1 MIDET
6 TDVENEK
13 RCSTGSTSGLWP
25 MPFQSEEERIREV
38 LRELKSRKEGGD
50 VKEDIERIERI
61 LRDPLFK
68 QLSHQPT
75 SSQEVFK
82 SDNRR
87 NSAAEKRAI
96 ELSKRIESCEL
107 RKNLKNT
114 QKLLF
119 VYIDAKK
126 VDPVVLETKEKTSR
140 LLVVGP
146 KDVKN
151 RSTGKLRIG
160 DCIVAIDASGGCSSS
175 TPSTVSDTNGEAPTK
190 ASIPH
195 FTHINQSIGKADFES
210 SVRLSINSNQ
220 HLVIGVIRE
229 ATPMVLSGDWTQVEV
244 IHLNT
249 ETGGL
254 GFGIVGG
261 TSTGVVV
268 KTILPGSPA
277 DKDGRLQPG
286 DHILQIGNINTH
298 GMSSQQVATILRH
311 QHPTVDMIVGR
322 PIAYADKPVDTPE
335 CFTLATKAALC
346 ATTLEEALQRQMAT
360 SAPSTAANQTPTTV
374 SPSISCVPIEE
385 EKEEPEPTTS
395 REQPIKITT
404 YIPDTIDLRK
414 PCDCAPNYNRRDKR
428 KSSCDDP
435 EDGGGGGDCKKT
447 REEKEEEKDEEETKE
462 SNCKDELGEMV
473 RSPTVETGQ
482 SDENSIVTS
491 VSRSSKRNS
500 NSITSKISLKSL
512 QEMALTVFLRENW
525 ESTKYEIID
534 VALHR
539 DPALGLGITVAG
551 YVHKKEEIG
560 GIFVKSLVPRSA
572 ASSSGVIKVH
582 DLILEVNSTSLEH
595 MSHADSVRTL
605 VKSGDQVQLKL
616 VRFPQNSPQ
625 AQCLK
630 MLQQQET
637 ETQVIDVKLSNP
649 DLVKEWKSRIGDD
662 IEIVAAVVKP
672 DRQIVD
678 GGLGISLEG
687 TVDVLNGAQ
696 LCPHHYI
703 ESIRQNGP
711 VAKTGLLHAGDELLQ
726 VNHSPLYGE
735 SHVTVRQA
743 LTRAVHSGA
752 PVTLIVARRSQN
764 LHVFEP
770 TTYDKQLPL
779 SFPFLAANQETV
791 VKAKSDLDLTSTR
804 AETTHLLHKVSRR
817 LRSKSLENF
826 HGLAVWNC
834 VPLVIYLCKDSRG
847 LGFSIVD
854 YKDPTHQDES
864 VIVVQ
869 SLVPGGVAQAD
880 GRIVPG
886 DRLLF
891 VNNHDLS
898 NSSLERAVA
907 VLKAARMGPVR
918 LGIAK
923 PIPVDQ
929 SQFTSHSPLCSR
941 SERLLARGRSPRGRR
956 RYISGTT
963 SSQETVWIGTAEQYR
978 KLHPQGYYPSRSPS
992 AARSERSIDG
1002 SEFSMTSWSPCS
1014 TRSVSPCGSPISLR
1028 GSWAYDVVFL
1038 PTHLER
1044 TVKLQ
1049 KGPLPLGI
1057 VLDGDKDKGVNG
1069 CVVKSIC
1076 GKKAVALDGRI
1087 QVGDFITKINTES
1100 LRNVT
1105 NSQAR
1110 AILKR
1115 TNLVGTFCN
1124 VTYIT
1129 SADAKTWKER
1139 FQRPSESSSPIIN
1152 RLSPKVFPKF
1162 YRSPFMQ
1169 RQESQSKTEMTDDET
1184 EAPSIMTDSMSEV
1197 MHVRNLD
1204 VAESSSGSKST
1215 EQEVRNRMSR
1225 LIDGVEVD
1233 DFVNLIIKEA
1243 IADATIELSVLHKTK
1258 DWSSTKNHKREER
1271 SESPPLPPPPPE
1283 VLSSPPKTPVVA
1295 TVHPRPRDSE
1305 SLLTRSTTS
1314 AEYHSGQRTSQLH
1327 ILSTEEEVQ
1336 QALEQN
1342 TSSPSS
1348 PENKSQVPPSISPSG
1363 IKLAG
1368 EVTTEEKPEEEKVV
1382 EKEEK
1387 GEEEEEEDVAVPT
1400 TSTPTEAIGKDDEST
1415 TTSISQQSVALQTQ
1429 ALNNTSEP
1437 NCSMSRVTSRTPST
1451 GSESLQNQARQ
1462 LARSKYW
1469 GEARTVVLVREPNKS
1484 FGISIVGGRVEV
1496 SQKGGLPGTGNT
1508 VCGIFIK
1515 SVLPNSPAGRSGQ
1528 MNMGDRVIS
1537 VNDVDLKDATH
1548 EQAVNAIKNAS
1559 NPVRF
1564 VLQSLHTNQQHM
1576 INSAS
1581 NSTVGSTVGSMKLEN
1596 TKLEEMNELPPSS
1609 LITPLKPMM
1618 SGQSSKQV
1626 TTFPPPSISTSTTTS
1641 IESESR
1647 ENECSS
1653 PEIQREN
1660 TVKRKSTDQ
1669 AAEKVEE
1676 VKTEDKVEEYSE
1688 ESPVKE
1694 EVKEEIKEEKKE
1706 VTPSPPRKIS
1716 AKEKSVER
1724 ERQMSVESKKSV
1736 KSVKKKDSIKKSPS
1750 NETAPLIVSDVSSSE
1765 NHDEE
1770 PPTMSPSTS
1779 FDTSGKLAETM
1790 KSIGIDEDSAA
1801 FQLQN
1806 DGEVPSH
1813 FYYTP
1818 GKIERKYDSEGG
1830 ELVLVACERP
1840 DGGLG
1845 ISLAGNKDREKQNVF
1860 VVNVRP
1866 SCPLAIRPGDELLEI
1881 NGRLLNK
1888 ISHVAASAVVRE
1900 CCDQHQNIEIV
1911 LRRRN
1916 GALNEC
1922 AVRSD
1927 TVTSSQS
1934 LPSPPIS
1941 PTPTTA
1947 SESKST
1953 AQMPPATEGIENA
1966 APNQEELSRK
1976 KSFSIERTQAIENG
1990 RETMIEIDK
1999 DGKGLGLSIVGGAD
2013 TVLGT
2018 VVIHE
2023 VYSDGAA
2030 AHDGRLKPGD
2040 QVLEVN
2046 GTSLR
2051 GVTHDQSI
2059 AYLRRT
2065 PPKVRLMIYRD
2076 VNLQL
2081 SLLDPTQ
2088 IYNIFE
2094 IDLVKKTGRGLGI
2107 SIVGRKNEP
2116 GVYVSEIVKG
2126 GLAESDGRLMTGDQI
2141 LEVNGKD
2148 VRGCMQEDVAA
2159 MLKTI
2164 TGKVHLKLGRWKI
2177 TETANRVHAATQA
2190 LAKSA
2195 TTPRVGRKTTENNID
2210 PARPV
2215 AINTT
2220 TSPLATTP
2228 CTSGTTPAATSST
2241 TIPEPNVVIESVPT
2255 PTSAREERKD
2265 VPPPAPPMRPII
2277 THTSPEGCEIQ
2288 QEPAGLSPV
2297 TEEPSSGTDFMSVQ
2311 EEERERP
2318 VAPAPTNPINHHNN
2332 SLAIDIIHDLKEE
2345 GSDTILVEL
2354 KKIVDQQLGMG
2365 IGKRTRGILVTSLQP
2380 GSAAAEKLKVGDRIL
2395 AVNALPVT
2403 EPVRPARP
2411 ASYREV

>member
-1 MIDET
+1 
-6 TDVENEK
+6 
-13 RCSTGSTSGLWP
+13 

-68 QLSHQPT
+68 QLSHRPT
-75 SSQEVFK
+75 SSQEVFNK
-82 SDNRR
+82 SDNNRR
-87 NSAAEKRAI
+87 NSEFSNLLFCGGVVVPTILTTHFLLHILNSGGAERRAV
-96 ELSKRIESCEL
+96 ELSKRIESSEI
-107 RKNLKNT
+107 RNNLKPN

-119 VYIDAKK
+119 VYVDAQK

-151 RSTGKLRIG
+151 RSSGKLRIG
-160 DCIVAIDASGGCSSS
+160 DCVVAIDASGVCPSTPTSS
-175 TPSTVSDTNGEAPTK
+175 TTVSETNGGGGGAVVPTTK
-190 ASIPH
+190 PTIY
-195 FTHINQSIGKADFES
+195 THINQSIRKSTFES
-210 SVRLSINSNQ
+210 AVRHSISSIQ
-220 HLVIGVIRE
+220 HFVIGVIRE

-244 IHLNT
+244 IHLDT

-277 DKDGRLQPG
+277 DKDGHLQPG

-322 PIAYADKPVDTPE
+322 PITYADKPVDTPE

-360 SAPSTAANQTPTTV
+360 SAPSTAANQTPATV
-374 SPSISCVPIEE
+374 SPSISCIPIEE

-395 REQPIKITT
+395 KEQPIKITT

-428 KSSCDDP
+428 KSSCDDV

-447 REEKEEEKDEEETKE
+447 REEEKKKAEEEVDAQKEIEED
-462 SNCKDELGEMV
+462 CKDELGEMV

-500 NSITSKISLKSL
+500 NSITSRISLKSL

-525 ESTKYEIID
+525 ESTKFELID

-572 ASSSGVIKVH
+572 ASSSGVIRVH
-582 DLILEVNSTSLEH
+582 DLILEVNGTSLEH

-605 VKSGDQVQLKL
+605 VKSGDQVSLKL

-672 DRQIVD
+672 DRQSVD

-752 PVTLIVARRSQN
+752 PVTLIVARRSQH

-770 TTYDKQLPL
+770 TANEKQLPL

-804 AETTHLLHKVSRR
+804 AETTHLLQRVSRR

-956 RYISGTT
+956 RYTSGTT

-978 KLHPQGYYPSRSPS
+978 KLHPQ
-992 AARSERSIDG
+992 

-1049 KGPLPLGI
+1049 KGALPLGI

-1197 MHVRNLD
+1197 GQLKNLD
-1204 VAESSSGSKST
+1204 VAETSGSTTRT

-1243 IADATIELSVLHKTK
+1243 IADASIELSVLHKTK
-1258 DWSSTKNHKREER
+1258 DWSSTANHKREQR

-1283 VLSSPPKTPVVA
+1283 VISTPPKSPIA
-1295 TVHPRPRDSE
+1295 TVHPSPREPE
-1305 SLLTRSTTS
+1305 SLLTRSTAS
-1314 AEYHSGQRTSQLH
+1314 AEYHQGQRTSQLH
-1327 ILSTEEEVQ
+1327 ILSTEEEVR
-1336 QALEQN
+1336 QATDET

-1368 EVTTEEKPEEEKVV
+1368 EVVTTESSEERRPE
-1382 EKEEK
+1382 EKEEDVGVVK
-1387 GEEEEEEDVAVPT
+1387 EVAEDVAEAEAAT
-1400 TSTPTEAIGKDDEST
+1400 TSTPTEAIGKDNEST
-1415 TTSISQQSVALQTQ
+1415 TTSISQQSVALQ

-1437 NCSMSRVTSRTPST
+1437 NMSRVTSRTPST
-1451 GSESLQNQARQ
+1451 GSESYQNQARQ
-1462 LARSKYW
+1462 LTRAKYW

-1564 VLQSLHTNQQHM
+1564 VLQSLHTNQQNM

-1581 NSTVGSTVGSMKLEN
+1581 NSTVGSVRFEN
-1596 TKLEEMNELPPSS
+1596 SKPEENNEQPPTT

-1618 SGQSSKQV
+1618 AGSPSKQV
-1626 TTFPPPSISTSTTTS
+1626 TSFPPPSISTSTTTS
-1641 IESESR
+1641 MESESQK
-1647 ENECSS
+1647 EECSS

-1669 AAEKVEE
+1669 TA
-1676 VKTEDKVEEYSE
+1676 DKVEQT
-1688 ESPVKE
+1688 V
-1694 EVKEEIKEEKKE
+1694 EEKKDVE
-1706 VTPSPPRKIS
+1706 IQKVEKKQVEEELKKEATPPPKKIS
-1716 AKEKSVER
+1716 IKEKSVERDR

-1765 NHDEE
+1765 THDDE
-1770 PPTMSPSTS
+1770 PQTMSPSTS

-1790 KSIGIDEDSAA
+1790 RSMGIDEDSAA
-1801 FQLQN
+1801 FQIKS
-1806 DGEVPSH
+1806 DGEEPSN

-1840 DGGLG
+1840 EGGLG

-1941 PTPTTA
+1941 PTPTA
-1947 SESKST
+1947 SSESKST
-1953 AQMPPATEGIENA
+1953 TAQMPPTTEGIENA

-1976 KSFSIERTQAIENG
+1976 KSFSIERTQAIENA

-2065 PPKVRLMIYRD
+2065 PPKVRLLIYRD

-2195 TTPRVGRKTTENNID
+2195 TTPRTNENNND

-2215 AINTT
+2215 ALTTT
-2220 TSPLATTP
+2220 TSPLAASTP
-2228 CTSGTTPAATSST
+2228 STSAATSSNAL
-2241 TIPEPNVVIESVPT
+2241 PEPNVVIETAP
-2255 PTSAREERKD
+2255 AREERKD

-2297 TEEPSSGTDFMSVQ
+2297 TEEPSSGNDFASVQ
-2311 EEERERP
+2311 EEERERERP
-2318 VAPAPTNPINHHNN
+2318 VATTTTSSSNNNN

-2345 GSDTILVEL
+2345 GSDTLLVEL
-2354 KKIVDQQLGMG
+2354 KKLVDQQLGMG

-2403 EPVRPARP
+2403 DQLSAVTFVKASGERLYLQIARP
-2411 ASYREV
+2411 HSIPQQ

>member
-1 MIDET
+1 
-6 TDVENEK
+6 
-13 RCSTGSTSGLWP
+13 
-25 MPFQSEEERIREV
+25 MP
-38 LRELKSRKEGGD
+38 KSK
-50 VKEDIERIERI
+50 K
-61 LRDPLFK
+61 F
-68 QLSHQPT
+68 
-75 SSQEVFK
+75 
-82 SDNRR
+82 
-87 NSAAEKRAI
+87 AI
-96 ELSKRIESCEL
+96 
-107 RKNLKNT
+107 N
-114 QKLLF
+114 
-119 VYIDAKK
+119 K
-126 VDPVVLETKEKTSR
+126 VNYQVSR
-140 LLVVGP
+140 G
-146 KDVKN
+146 N
-151 RSTGKLRIG
+151 
-160 DCIVAIDASGGCSSS
+160 
-175 TPSTVSDTNGEAPTK
+175 
-190 ASIPH
+190 
-195 FTHINQSIGKADFES
+195 
-210 SVRLSINSNQ
+210 
-220 HLVIGVIRE
+220 
-229 ATPMVLSGDWTQVEV
+229 LSGDWTQVEV

-404 YIPDTIDLRK
+404 YVPDTIDLRK

-428 KSSCDDP
+428 KNSCDDP

-447 REEKEEEKDEEETKE
+447 REEKEEEKDEEERKE

-500 NSITSKISLKSL
+500 NSITSRISLKSL

-804 AETTHLLHKVSRR
+804 AETTHLLQKVSRR

-1204 VAESSSGSKST
+1204 VSESSSGSKST

-1295 TVHPRPRDSE
+1295 TVHPSPRDSE
-1305 SLLTRSTTS
+1305 SLLTRSTAS

-1382 EKEEK
+1382 EKEGK
-1387 GEEEEEEDVAVPT
+1387 GEEEEEDVAVPT

-1596 TKLEEMNELPPSS
+1596 TKPEEMNELPPSS

-1688 ESPVKE
+1688 ESPAKEEVKE
-1694 EVKEEIKEEKKE
+1694 EVKEEIREEKKE
-1706 VTPSPPRKIS
+1706 VTPPPPRKIS

-1947 SESKST
+1947 SESSD
-1953 AQMPPATEGIENA
+1953 QHFELDDLWNYNA
-1966 APNQEELSRK
+1966 DLSKLRNK
-1976 KSFSIERTQAIENG
+1976 NITFRT
-1990 RETMIEIDK
+1990 
-1999 DGKGLGLSIVGGAD
+1999 
-2013 TVLGT
+2013 
-2018 VVIHE
+2018 
-2023 VYSDGAA
+2023 
-2030 AHDGRLKPGD
+2030 
-2040 QVLEVN
+2040 
-2046 GTSLR
+2046 
-2051 GVTHDQSI
+2051 
-2059 AYLRRT
+2059 
-2065 PPKVRLMIYRD
+2065 
-2076 VNLQL
+2076 
-2081 SLLDPTQ
+2081 
-2088 IYNIFE
+2088 
-2094 IDLVKKTGRGLGI
+2094 
-2107 SIVGRKNEP
+2107 
-2116 GVYVSEIVKG
+2116 
-2126 GLAESDGRLMTGDQI
+2126 
-2141 LEVNGKD
+2141 
-2148 VRGCMQEDVAA
+2148 
-2159 MLKTI
+2159 
-2164 TGKVHLKLGRWKI
+2164 
-2177 TETANRVHAATQA
+2177 
-2190 LAKSA
+2190 
-2195 TTPRVGRKTTENNID
+2195 
-2210 PARPV
+2210 
-2215 AINTT
+2215 
-2220 TSPLATTP
+2220 
-2228 CTSGTTPAATSST
+2228 
-2241 TIPEPNVVIESVPT
+2241 
-2255 PTSAREERKD
+2255 
-2265 VPPPAPPMRPII
+2265 
-2277 THTSPEGCEIQ
+2277 
-2288 QEPAGLSPV
+2288 
-2297 TEEPSSGTDFMSVQ
+2297 
-2311 EEERERP
+2311 
-2318 VAPAPTNPINHHNN
+2318 
-2332 SLAIDIIHDLKEE
+2332 
-2345 GSDTILVEL
+2345 
-2354 KKIVDQQLGMG
+2354 
-2365 IGKRTRGILVTSLQP
+2365 
-2380 GSAAAEKLKVGDRIL
+2380 
-2395 AVNALPVT
+2395 
-2403 EPVRPARP
+2403 
-2411 ASYREV
+2411 

>member
-1 MIDET
+1 
-6 TDVENEK
+6 
-13 RCSTGSTSGLWP
+13 
-25 MPFQSEEERIREV
+25 
-38 LRELKSRKEGGD
+38 
-50 VKEDIERIERI
+50 
-61 LRDPLFK
+61 
-68 QLSHQPT
+68 
-75 SSQEVFK
+75 
-82 SDNRR
+82 
-87 NSAAEKRAI
+87 
-96 ELSKRIESCEL
+96 
-107 RKNLKNT
+107 
-114 QKLLF
+114 
-119 VYIDAKK
+119 
-126 VDPVVLETKEKTSR
+126 
-140 LLVVGP
+140 
-146 KDVKN
+146 
-151 RSTGKLRIG
+151 
-160 DCIVAIDASGGCSSS
+160 
-175 TPSTVSDTNGEAPTK
+175 
-190 ASIPH
+190 
-195 FTHINQSIGKADFES
+195 
-210 SVRLSINSNQ
+210 
-220 HLVIGVIRE
+220 
-229 ATPMVLSGDWTQVEV
+229 
-244 IHLNT
+244 
-249 ETGGL
+249 
-254 GFGIVGG
+254 
-261 TSTGVVV
+261 
-268 KTILPGSPA
+268 
-277 DKDGRLQPG
+277 
-286 DHILQIGNINTH
+286 
-298 GMSSQQVATILRH
+298 
-311 QHPTVDMIVGR
+311 
-322 PIAYADKPVDTPE
+322 
-335 CFTLATKAALC
+335 
-346 ATTLEEALQRQMAT
+346 
-360 SAPSTAANQTPTTV
+360 
-374 SPSISCVPIEE
+374 
-385 EKEEPEPTTS
+385 
-395 REQPIKITT
+395 
-404 YIPDTIDLRK
+404 
-414 PCDCAPNYNRRDKR
+414 
-428 KSSCDDP
+428 
-435 EDGGGGGDCKKT
+435 
-447 REEKEEEKDEEETKE
+447 
-462 SNCKDELGEMV
+462 MV
-473 RSPTVETGQ
+473 RSPTVETGH
-482 SDENSIVTS
+482 SIATS

-500 NSITSKISLKSL
+500 SSITSRISLKSL

-525 ESTKYEIID
+525 ESTKFELID

-572 ASSSGVIKVH
+572 ASSSGVIRVH
-582 DLILEVNSTSLEH
+582 DLILEVNGTSLEH

-605 VKSGDQVQLKL
+605 VKSGDQVKLKL
-616 VRFPQNSPQ
+616 VRFPPTSPQ

-672 DRQIVD
+672 DRQSVD

-703 ESIRQNGP
+703 ESIRQDGP
-711 VAKTGLLHAGDELLQ
+711 VAKTRQLQAGDELLQ

-752 PVTLIVARRSQN
+752 PVTLIVARRTQQ

-770 TTYDKQLPL
+770 TTYEKQLPL

-791 VKAKSDLDLTSTR
+791 VKAKSELDLTSTR
-804 AETTHLLHKVSRR
+804 AETTQLLQKVSRR

-854 YKDPTHQDES
+854 YKDPTHRDES

-880 GRIVPG
+880 GRVVPG

-956 RYISGTT
+956 RYLSGTT
-963 SSQETVWIGTAEQYR
+963 SSQETVWIGTADQYR

-992 AARSERSIDG
+992 TARSERSLAD

-1049 KGPLPLGI
+1049 KGALPLGI
-1057 VLDGDKDKGVNG
+1057 VLDGDRDKGVNG

-1087 QVGDFITKINTES
+1087 QVADFITKINTES

-1129 SADAKTWKER
+1129 SSDAKTWKER

-1162 YRSPFMQ
+1162 YRSPFVQ
-1169 RQESQSKTEMTDDET
+1169 RQGSQKTEMTDDET
-1184 EAPSIMTDSMSEV
+1184 EAPSIITDSMSEA
-1197 MHVRNLD
+1197 LPPTTI
-1204 VAESSSGSKST
+1204 AESENGDNIPNVSDEKEKEK
-1215 EQEVRNRMSR
+1215 EQENRKRLGR
-1225 LIDGVEVD
+1225 LIDGIEIEE
-1233 DFVNLIIKEA
+1233 FVNSIIKEA

-1258 DWSSTKNHKREER
+1258 DWSSSSSSSKNHHKRER
-1271 SESPPLPPPPPE
+1271 TASPPLPPPPPE
-1283 VLSSPPKTPVVA
+1283 ALPSPPRSPVA
-1295 TVHPRPRDSE
+1295 TVAPTLRSDSSIQVE
-1305 SLLTRSTTS
+1305 H
-1314 AEYHSGQRTSQLH
+1314 HSGQRTSQLH
-1327 ILSTEEEVQ
+1327 ILSTEEEVE
-1336 QALEQN
+1336 QATEQT
-1342 TSSPSS
+1342 TSTPSS
-1348 PENKSQVPPSISPSG
+1348 PENKPEVPPSISPSG
-1363 IKLAG
+1363 IQLVEAK
-1368 EVTTEEKPEEEKVV
+1368 EE

-1387 GEEEEEEDVAVPT
+1387 EEKEEVEDEVGGATAT
-1400 TSTPTEAIGKDDEST
+1400 TTKEVVKDDES
-1415 TTSISQQSVALQTQ
+1415 TTSISQQSVALQTH
-1429 ALNNTSEP
+1429 ANNNAELT
-1437 NCSMSRVTSRTPST
+1437 NMSRVTSRTPST

-1462 LARSKYW
+1462 LVRSKYW
-1469 GEARTVVLVREPNKS
+1469 GEARTVTLVREPNKS

-1537 VNDVDLKDATH
+1537 VNDVDLRDATH
-1548 EQAVNAIKNAS
+1548 EQAVNAIKNAA

-1564 VLQSLHTNQQHM
+1564 VLQSLHTNQQNM

-1581 NSTVGSTVGSMKLEN
+1581 NSTVGSVRFEN
-1596 TKLEEMNELPPSS
+1596 AKPEETIEQAPTS
-1609 LITPLKPMM
+1609 LITPIKPMM
-1618 SGQSSKQV
+1618 GSSNSAKTV
-1626 TTFPPPSISTSTTTS
+1626 SSFPPPSISTSTTTS
-1641 IESESR
+1641 LESESK
-1647 ENECSS
+1647 EECSS

-1660 TVKRKSTDQ
+1660 TVKRRSTDQ
-1669 AAEKVEE
+1669 TGEKKEQNETKEE
-1676 VKTEDKVEEYSE
+1676 G
-1688 ESPVKE
+1688 KE
-1694 EVKEEIKEEKKE
+1694 EV
-1706 VTPSPPRKIS
+1706 VVQTPPRRV
-1716 AKEKSVER
+1716 SVD
-1724 ERQMSVESKKSV
+1724 RQISVESKKSV
-1736 KSVKKKDSIKKSPS
+1736 KSVKKRDSSLTKKSPS
-1750 NETAPLIVSDVSSSE
+1750 IETAPLIVSDVSSSE

-1770 PPTMSPSTS
+1770 PPTISPSTS
-1779 FDTSGKLAETM
+1779 FDTSEKEAEA
-1790 KSIGIDEDSAA
+1790 KRALGVDADSAA
-1801 FQLQN
+1801 FQIKN
-1806 DGEVPSH
+1806 EGETPSKF
-1813 FYYTP
+1813 FYTM
-1818 GKIERKYDSEGG
+1818 GKIERTYDSDGG
-1830 ELVLVACERP
+1830 ELLLVCCERP
-1840 DGGLG
+1840 EAGLG

-1860 VVNVRP
+1860 VVNVKP

-1888 ISHVAASAVVRE
+1888 VSHVAASSVVRE

-1911 LRRRN
+1911 LRRKVD
-1916 GALNEC
+1916 ALG
-1922 AVRSD
+1922 
-1927 TVTSSQS
+1927 S
-1934 LPSPPIS
+1934 L
-1941 PTPTTA
+1941 
-1947 SESKST
+1947 
-1953 AQMPPATEGIENA
+1953 ATLRRLLRTRYMNT
-1966 APNQEELSRK
+1966 ELSRK
-1976 KSFSIERTQAIENG
+1976 KSCTLERTHPIENG

-2065 PPKVRLMIYRD
+2065 PPKVRLLIYRD

-2094 IDLVKKTGRGLGI
+2094 MDLTKKTGRGLGI

-2159 MLKTI
+2159 MLKMI

-2195 TTPRVGRKTTENNID
+2195 TTPRANENNND
-2210 PARPV
+2210 NSA
-2215 AINTT
+2215 NTLPQ
-2220 TSPLATTP
+2220 SPLATTSSP
-2228 CTSGTTPAATSST
+2228 SPQTSEPVTSAEAIAEPTSS
-2241 TIPEPNVVIESVPT
+2241 
-2255 PTSAREERKD
+2255 REERKD
-2265 VPPPAPPMRPII
+2265 VPPPAPSVRPII
-2277 THTSPEGCEIQ
+2277 THTSPDGCEIQ
-2288 QEPAGLSPV
+2288 QETAGLSPV
-2297 TEEPSSGTDFMSVQ
+2297 TEEPSSGNDFISVQ
-2311 EEERERP
+2311 EEDRARTT
-2318 VAPAPTNPINHHNN
+2318 ASSSSNNNN
-2332 SLAIDIIHDLKEE
+2332 SLAIDIIHALKEE
-2345 GSDTILVEL
+2345 GSDTLLVEL
-2354 KKIVDQQLGMG
+2354 KKVVDQQLGMG
-2365 IGKRTRGILVTSLQP
+2365 IGKRSRGILVTSLQP

-2395 AVNALPVT
+2395 AVNALPVSDQMSAVT
-2403 EPVRPARP
+2403 FVKASGERLYLQIARP
-2411 ASYREV
+2411 HSIPQQ

>member
-1 MIDET
+1 MNYEFADTER
-6 TDVENEK
+6 

-68 QLSHQPT
+68 QLSHRPT

-82 SDNRR
+82 SDNR
-87 NSAAEKRAI
+87 NSGAEIRAV
-96 ELSKRIESCEL
+96 ELSKRIESSEI
-107 RKNLKNT
+107 RNNLKSN

-119 VYIDAKK
+119 VYVDAQK

-151 RSTGKLRIG
+151 RSSGKLRIG
-160 DCIVAIDASGGCSSS
+160 DCVVAIDAFGVCPS
-175 TPSTVSDTNGEAPTK
+175 TPTSTTVSETNGGGGGAIVPTTK
-190 ASIPH
+190 PTIY
-195 FTHINQSIGKADFES
+195 THINQSIEKSTFES
-210 SVRLSINSNQ
+210 AVHHSISSNQ

-244 IHLNT
+244 IHLDT

-277 DKDGRLQPG
+277 DKDGHLQPG

-374 SPSISCVPIEE
+374 SPSISCIPIEE

-395 REQPIKITT
+395 KEQPIKITT

-428 KSSCDDP
+428 KSSCDDV

-447 REEKEEEKDEEETKE
+447 REEEKKKEDEEVDTQKE
-462 SNCKDELGEMV
+462 IEEDFKDELGEMI

-500 NSITSKISLKSL
+500 NSITSRISLKSL

-525 ESTKYEIID
+525 ESTKFELID

-572 ASSSGVIKVH
+572 ASSSGVIRVH
-582 DLILEVNSTSLEH
+582 DLILEVNGTSLEH

-605 VKSGDQVQLKL
+605 VKSGDQVSLKL

-672 DRQIVD
+672 DRQSVD

-703 ESIRQNGP
+703 ESIRQSGP

-752 PVTLIVARRSQN
+752 PVTLIVARRSQH

-770 TTYDKQLPL
+770 TANEKQLPL

-804 AETTHLLHKVSRR
+804 AETTHLLQRVSRR

-956 RYISGTT
+956 RYTSGTT

-978 KLHPQGYYPSRSPS
+978 KLHPQ
-992 AARSERSIDG
+992 

-1049 KGPLPLGI
+1049 KGALPLGI

-1197 MHVRNLD
+1197 GQLKHLD
-1204 VAESSSGSKST
+1204 VAESSGTTTRT

-1243 IADATIELSVLHKTK
+1243 IADASIELSVLHKTK
-1258 DWSSTKNHKREER
+1258 DWSSTANHKREER
-1271 SESPPLPPPPPE
+1271 SESPPLPPPPAE
-1283 VLSSPPKTPVVA
+1283 VISTLPKSPVA
-1295 TVHPRPRDSE
+1295 TVHPSPREPE
-1305 SLLTRSTTS
+1305 SLLTRSAAS
-1314 AEYHSGQRTSQLH
+1314 AEYHQGQRTSQLH
-1327 ILSTEEEVQ
+1327 ILSTEEEVR
-1336 QALEQN
+1336 QATDET

-1368 EVTTEEKPEEEKVV
+1368 EVVTTESSEERRPEEKKVEEGV
-1382 EKEEK
+1382 VVVKEVA
-1387 GEEEEEEDVAVPT
+1387 EDVAEAEAAT
-1400 TSTPTEAIGKDDEST
+1400 TSTPTEAIGKENEST

-1429 ALNNTSEP
+1429 VLNNTSEP
-1437 NCSMSRVTSRTPST
+1437 NMSRVTSRTPST
-1451 GSESLQNQARQ
+1451 GSESYQNQARQ
-1462 LARSKYW
+1462 LTRAKYW

-1564 VLQSLHTNQQHM
+1564 VLQSLHTNQQNM

-1581 NSTVGSTVGSMKLEN
+1581 NSTVGSVRFEN
-1596 TKLEEMNELPPSS
+1596 SKPEENNEQPPTT
-1609 LITPLKPMM
+1609 LITPLKPTMAG
-1618 SGQSSKQV
+1618 SPSKQV
-1626 TTFPPPSISTSTTTS
+1626 TSFPPPSISTSTTTS
-1641 IESESR
+1641 MESESQK
-1647 ENECSS
+1647 EECSS

-1669 AAEKVEE
+1669 TA
-1676 VKTEDKVEEYSE
+1676 DKVEQTVE
-1688 ESPVKE
+1688 EKKE
-1694 EVKEEIKEEKKE
+1694 LEIQKEEKKE
-1706 VTPSPPRKIS
+1706 EEKETKKEATPPPKKVS
-1716 AKEKSVER
+1716 VKEKSLERDR

-1765 NHDEE
+1765 THDDE
-1770 PPTMSPSTS
+1770 PQTMSPSTS

-1790 KSIGIDEDSAA
+1790 RSMGIDEDSAA
-1801 FQLQN
+1801 FQIKS
-1806 DGEVPSH
+1806 DGEEPSNFH
-1813 FYYTP
+1813 YTP

-1840 DGGLG
+1840 EGGLG

-1941 PTPTTA
+1941 PTPTA
-1947 SESKST
+1947 SSESKST
-1953 AQMPPATEGIENA
+1953 TAQMPPTTEGIENA

-1976 KSFSIERTQAIENG
+1976 KSFSIERTQAIENA

-2065 PPKVRLMIYRD
+2065 PPKVRLLIYRD

-2195 TTPRVGRKTTENNID
+2195 TTPRTNENNND

-2215 AINTT
+2215 ALTTT
-2220 TSPLATTP
+2220 TSPLAASTP
-2228 CTSGTTPAATSST
+2228 STSATTSSNAL
-2241 TIPEPNVVIESVPT
+2241 PEPNVVVETAPT
-2255 PTSAREERKD
+2255 REERTD

-2297 TEEPSSGTDFMSVQ
+2297 TEEPSSGNDFASVQ
-2311 EEERERP
+2311 EEERERERP
-2318 VAPAPTNPINHHNN
+2318 VVTTTTSSSNNNN

-2345 GSDTILVEL
+2345 GSDTLLVEL
-2354 KKIVDQQLGMG
+2354 KKLVDQQLGMG

-2403 EPVRPARP
+2403 DQLSAVTFVKASGERLYLQIARP
-2411 ASYREV
+2411 QSIPQQ

>member
-1 MIDET
+1 MYLKT
-6 TDVENEK
+6 
-13 RCSTGSTSGLWP
+13 CSTGSTPGLWP

-38 LRELKSRKEGGD
+38 LRELKSRKEAGD

-68 QLSHQPT
+68 QLSHRPT
-75 SSQEVFK
+75 SSSSQEVFK

-87 NSAAEKRAI
+87 NSGAEKRVV
-96 ELSKRIESCEL
+96 ELSKRIESSDI
-107 RKNLKNT
+107 RKNLKPN

-119 VYIDAKK
+119 VYLDAKK
-126 VDPVVLETKEKTSR
+126 VDPVILETKEKSSR

-151 RSTGKLRIG
+151 RSAGKLRIG
-160 DCIVAIDASGGCSSS
+160 DCIVAIDASGDFSS
-175 TPSTVSDTNGEAPTK
+175 TPSTVSDTNGAPTK
-190 ASIPH
+190 SH
-195 FTHINQSIGKADFES
+195 FTHISQTIVKTQFES
-210 SVRLSINSNQ
+210 AVRHSINSNQ

-360 SAPSTAANQTPTTV
+360 SAPSTAANQTPNTV
-374 SPSISCVPIEE
+374 SPSISCIPIEE

-395 REQPIKITT
+395 KEQPIKITT

-428 KSSCDDP
+428 KSSCDDVG
-435 EDGGGGGDCKKT
+435 DGGGDCKKT
-447 REEKEEEKDEEETKE
+447 KEDDEIKENGEEQETKE
-462 SNCKDELGEMV
+462 NDCKEDELGEMV

-482 SDENSIVTS
+482 SDENSIVNS

-500 NSITSKISLKSL
+500 NSITSRISLKSL

-525 ESTKYEIID
+525 ESTKFELID

-582 DLILEVNSTSLEH
+582 DLILEVNGTTLEH

-605 VKSGDQVQLKL
+605 VKSGDQVKLKL

-649 DLVKEWKSRIGDD
+649 DLVKEWKTRIGDD

-672 DRQIVD
+672 DRQSVD

-703 ESIRQNGP
+703 ESIRQDGP

-770 TTYDKQLPL
+770 TGNEKQLPL

-804 AETTHLLHKVSRR
+804 AETTHLLHRVSRR

-1049 KGPLPLGI
+1049 KGALPLGI

-1184 EAPSIMTDSMSEV
+1184 EAPSIMTDSMSEIGQLK
-1197 MHVRNLD
+1197 NIDL
-1204 VAESSSGSKST
+1204 AESSGSKSIDA
-1215 EQEVRNRMSR
+1215 EKEVRNRMSR

-1258 DWSSTKNHKREER
+1258 DWSSTRNHKREER
-1271 SESPPLPPPPPE
+1271 SESPPFPLPPPE
-1283 VLSSPPKTPVVA
+1283 VLSSPPKSPIA
-1295 TVHPRPRDSE
+1295 TVQPIPREPE
-1305 SLLTRSTTS
+1305 SILTRSTNS
-1314 AEYHSGQRTSQLH
+1314 AEYHTGQRTSQLH
-1327 ILSTEEEVQ
+1327 ILSTEEEVR
-1336 QALEQN
+1336 QATEQN

-1368 EVTTEEKPEEEKVV
+1368 EEEAEEEKKVVTTENPSEKKEEKVEAEV
-1382 EKEEK
+1382 VKEDV
-1387 GEEEEEEDVAVPT
+1387 EDVAGPT
-1400 TSTPTEAIGKDDEST
+1400 TSTPTEAIGKDNEST
-1415 TTSISQQSVALQTQ
+1415 TTSISQQSVALQTTQ
-1429 ALNNTSEP
+1429 ALNNASEP
-1437 NCSMSRVTSRTPST
+1437 NSSMSRVTSRTPST

-1462 LARSKYW
+1462 LVRSKYW
-1469 GEARTVVLVREPNKS
+1469 GEARTVVLNREPNKS

-1515 SVLPNSPAGRSGQ
+1515 SVLANSPAGRSGQ

-1537 VNDVDLKDATH
+1537 VNDVDLRDATH
-1548 EQAVNAIKNAS
+1548 EQAVSAIKNAS

-1564 VLQSLHTNQQHM
+1564 VLQSLHTNQQNM

-1581 NSTVGSTVGSMKLEN
+1581 NSTVGSVRFEN
-1596 TKLEEMNELPPSS
+1596 AKPEEVIEQPSTS
-1609 LITPLKPMM
+1609 LVTPLKPMV
-1618 SGQSSKQV
+1618 SGPPSRQV
-1626 TTFPPPSISTSTTTS
+1626 TSFPPPSISTSTTTS
-1641 IESESR
+1641 IESESK
-1647 ENECSS
+1647 EEECSS

-1669 AAEKVEE
+1669 AAVEKVE
-1676 VKTEDKVEEYSE
+1676 DKIEVEE
-1688 ESPVKE
+1688 K
-1694 EVKEEIKEEKKE
+1694 KEEKKE
-1706 VTPSPPRKIS
+1706 EEGPIKEKTPPPRKIS
-1716 AKEKSVER
+1716 TKEKSVER

-1765 NHDEE
+1765 THDDE
-1770 PPTMSPSTS
+1770 PQTMSPSTS
-1779 FDTSGKLAETM
+1779 FDTMGKLAETM
-1790 KSIGIDEDSAA
+1790 KSMGIDEDSAA
-1801 FQLQN
+1801 FQIKSE
-1806 DGEVPSH
+1806 GEELSKF
-1813 FYYTP
+1813 FYTS

-1934 LPSPPIS
+1934 LPSPPVS
-1941 PTPTTA
+1941 PTATVA
-1947 SESKST
+1947 SESSKST
-1953 AQMPPATEGIENA
+1953 TQMPPTEGIENA

-2065 PPKVRLMIYRD
+2065 PPKVRLLIYRD

-2195 TTPRVGRKTTENNID
+2195 TTPRVGRKTNENNID

-2215 AINTT
+2215 ALPTNTP
-2220 TSPLATTP
+2220 SPLATTP
-2228 CTSGTTPAATSST
+2228 STSSATPATATSST
-2241 TIPEPNVVIESVPT
+2241 TVPEPNVTVDTTPT

-2297 TEEPSSGTDFMSVQ
+2297 TEEPSSGNDFMSVQ

-2318 VAPAPTNPINHHNN
+2318 SPVASSSNNNN

-2345 GSDTILVEL
+2345 GSDTLLVEL
-2354 KKIVDQQLGMG
+2354 KKIIDQQLGMG

-2403 EPVRPARP
+2403 DQLSAVTFVKASGERLYLQIARP
-2411 ASYREV
+2411 HSIPQQ

>member
-1 MIDET
+1 
-6 TDVENEK
+6 
-13 RCSTGSTSGLWP
+13 
-25 MPFQSEEERIREV
+25 MPLQSEEERIREV

-61 LRDPLFK
+61 LKDPLFK

-75 SSQEVFK
+75 SSPETFK

-87 NSAAEKRAI
+87 NSAAEKRVVEI
-96 ELSKRIESCEL
+96 SKRIESSEI
-107 RKNLKNT
+107 RKNLKQN

-119 VYIDAKK
+119 IYVDAKL
-126 VDPVVLETKEKTSR
+126 VDPVVLETKEKSSR

-160 DCIVAIDASGGCSSS
+160 DCVVAIDASGGSSVPS
-175 TPSTVSDTNGEAPTK
+175 APSSTVSSDDTKGAAATTT
-190 ASIPH
+190 ARFAIH
-195 FTHINQSIGKADFES
+195 NQTIGKSEFETACHK
-210 SVRLSINSNQ
+210 SISAKQ
-220 HLVIGVIRE
+220 HLVVGVIRE

-286 DHILQIGNINTH
+286 DHILQIGNINSH

-322 PIAYADKPVDTPE
+322 PIAYADKPIDTPE

-360 SAPSTAANQTPTTV
+360 SVPSTTANQTPNTL

-385 EKEEPEPTTS
+385 EKEEKEPEPEPTTS
-395 REQPIKITT
+395 KEQPIKITT
-404 YIPDTIDLRK
+404 YLPDTIDIRK

-428 KSSCDDP
+428 KSSCDDG
-435 EDGGGGGDCKKT
+435 EHGDGDGGGGCKKT
-447 REEKEEEKDEEETKE
+447 KEDHQEEENEID
-462 SNCKDELGEMV
+462 SKDELGEMV

-482 SDENSIVTS
+482 SDENSVVTS

-500 NSITSKISLKSL
+500 NSITSRISLKSL

-525 ESTKYEIID
+525 ESTKFELID

-582 DLILEVNSTSLEH
+582 DLILEVNGTTLEH

-605 VKSGDQVQLKL
+605 VKSGDQVKLKL
-616 VRFPQNSPQ
+616 VRFPLSSPQ

-662 IEIVAAVVKP
+662 IEIIAAVVKP
-672 DRQIVD
+672 DRQSVD

-703 ESIRQNGP
+703 ESIRQDGP
-711 VAKTGLLHAGDELLQ
+711 VAKTKVLQAGDELLQ

-752 PVTLIVARRSQN
+752 PVTLIVARRSQH

-770 TTYDKQLPL
+770 TTYEKQLPL

-791 VKAKSDLDLTSTR
+791 VKAKSDIDLTSTR
-804 AETTHLLHKVSRR
+804 AETTHLLQRVSRR

-834 VPLVIYLCKDSRG
+834 VPLVIHLCKDSRG

-854 YKDPTHQDES
+854 YKDPTHRDES

-880 GRIVPG
+880 GRVVPG

-918 LGIAK
+918 LGLAK

-956 RYISGTT
+956 RYTSGTT

-992 AARSERSIDG
+992 AARSERSIEG

-1049 KGPLPLGI
+1049 KGALPLGA

-1184 EAPSIMTDSMSEV
+1184 EAPSIMTDSMSE
-1197 MHVRNLD
+1197 HIKTFDL
-1204 VAESSSGSKST
+1204 AEGSSRSHHD

-1243 IADATIELSVLHKTK
+1243 ITDATIELRVLHKTK
-1258 DWSSTKNHKREER
+1258 DWSNCNHKREER
-1271 SESPPLPPPPPE
+1271 LESPPLPPPPPE
-1283 VLSSPPKTPVVA
+1283 VLSSPPKSPVASVQP
-1295 TVHPRPRDSE
+1295 TPRDLE
-1305 SLLTRSTTS
+1305 EVLTRSTAS
-1314 AEYHSGQRTSQLH
+1314 SLEYHSGQRTSQLH
-1327 ILSTEEEVQ
+1327 ILSTEEEVL
-1336 QALEQN
+1336 QA
-1342 TSSPSS
+1342 TPPSS
-1348 PENKSQVPPSISPSG
+1348 PENKSSEVPPSISPSG

-1368 EVTTEEKPEEEKVV
+1368 EVTAPEEIEVV
-1382 EKEEK
+1382 KEQAENVDRAETAAT
-1387 GEEEEEEDVAVPT
+1387 GAEVEA
-1400 TSTPTEAIGKDDEST
+1400 TSTPTAEAIGNSKDDEST
-1415 TTSISQQSVALQTQ
+1415 TTSISQQSVGLQTQ
-1429 ALNNTSEP
+1429 ALNSTEVNS
-1437 NCSMSRVTSRTPST
+1437 NMSRVTSRTPST

-1462 LARSKYW
+1462 LVRSKYW
-1469 GEARTVVLVREPNKS
+1469 GEARTVTLVREPNKS

-1537 VNDVDLKDATH
+1537 VNDVDLRDATH

-1564 VLQSLHTNQQHM
+1564 VLQSLHTNQQNM

-1581 NSTVGSTVGSMKLEN
+1581 NSTVGSVRFEN
-1596 TKLEEMNELPPSS
+1596 AKPEEELPPTA
-1609 LITPLKPMM
+1609 LVTPLKPMISS
-1618 SGQSSKQV
+1618 SGSSTSKPAMN
-1626 TTFPPPSISTSTTTS
+1626 FPPPSISTTTTTS
-1641 IESESR
+1641 MESESK
-1647 ENECSS
+1647 EEEATSSS
-1653 PEIQREN
+1653 PDIQREN
-1660 TVKRKSTDQ
+1660 TVKRRSMDVEREQ
-1669 AAEKVEE
+1669 PEANPVEE
-1676 VKTEDKVEEYSE
+1676 TSI
-1688 ESPVKE
+1688 VKE
-1694 EVKEEIKEEKKE
+1694 K
-1706 VTPSPPRKIS
+1706 TPPRKIS
-1716 AKEKSVER
+1716 AKSNSSQKESNDRKEIKKQKSVER
-1724 ERQMSVESKKSV
+1724 EMSVESKKSV
-1736 KSVKKKDSIKKSPS
+1736 RSIKKHRQESTIIKKSPS

-1765 NHDEE
+1765 THEDE
-1770 PPTMSPSTS
+1770 PQAMSPSTS
-1779 FDTSGKLAETM
+1779 FDTRDADAMRAL
-1790 KSIGIDEDSAA
+1790 GIDDDSAA
-1801 FQLQN
+1801 FQIKN
-1806 DGEVPSH
+1806 DGEEPSKF
-1813 FYYTP
+1813 FYTA
-1818 GKIERKYDSEGG
+1818 GKIERKYDSDGG

-1845 ISLAGNKDREKQNVF
+1845 ISLAGNKDRDKQNVF

-1927 TVTSSQS
+1927 TITSSQS
-1934 LPSPPIS
+1934 LPSPPTS
-1941 PTPTTA
+1941 PSTLAP

-1953 AQMPPATEGIENA
+1953 APQMPTTTEGIENA

-1976 KSFSIERTQAIENG
+1976 KSFSQERTQAIENG

-2065 PPKVRLMIYRD
+2065 PPKVRLLIYRD

-2195 TTPRVGRKTTENNID
+2195 TTPRTTENNND
-2210 PARPV
+2210 PVRPV
-2215 AINTT
+2215 AVAV
-2220 TSPLATTP
+2220 S
-2228 CTSGTTPAATSST
+2228 SPAATPST
-2241 TIPEPNVVIESVPT
+2241 SASVTVTSAPATSVPEPNVVVEPIPG
-2255 PTSAREERKD
+2255 PTSAREERND

-2277 THTSPEGCEIQ
+2277 THTSPEGCETQ

-2297 TEEPSSGTDFMSVQ
+2297 TEEPSSGCDFMSVQ
-2311 EEERERP
+2311 EEEQPRT
-2318 VAPAPTNPINHHNN
+2318 PTTTTSSSNNNN

-2345 GSDTILVEL
+2345 GSDTLLVEL
-2354 KKIVDQQLGMG
+2354 KKVVDQQLGMG
-2365 IGKRTRGILVTSLQP
+2365 IGKRSRGILVTSLQP

-2395 AVNALPVT
+2395 AVNALPVSDQLSAVT
-2403 EPVRPARP
+2403 FVKASGQRLYLQIARP
-2411 ASYREV
+2411 HSIPQQ